1 MAPAAIEMSARIG
14 AMIVNAAAAA
24 GVPLTELRAA
34 TGFDPA
40 VAGDPDARI
49 SLQLEERLWLEAAR
63 RSGDDDIGLHAAE
76 GLRPGAFD
84 VIDYAI
90 RTAPTLRA
98 SLQRLARYN
107 RLEHDVAVFTIID
120 RGPVTRIEHA
130 FRVAGAVQSRHSA
143 EFTMAAI
150 IVVSGQLL
158 GESVRARA
166 VEFRHAAPP
175 ATGEHVRL
183 FGVRPGFGA
192 AVNALEID
200 SVLVDRPIPDVD
212 PALSRVIERHAE
224 ARLLG
229 QPAPAETTAVRVQR
243 LLARDLPAG
252 EVSLSEVAAALHMS
266 ARSLQ
271 RRLGDEGTSFDAV
284 LDELRHDLALRYL
297 ADPKIAIAE
306 VAYLLGFSEPSSFHR
321 AFRRWT
327 GATPREARSARGV

>member
-24 GVPLTELRAA
+24 GVPVTELRAA

-130 FRVAGAVQSRHSA
+130 FRVAGAMQSRHSA

-150 IVVSGQLL
+150 LVVSAQLL
-158 GESVRARA
+158 GQPVRARA
-166 VEFRHAAPP
+166 VEFRHAAVP
-175 ATGEHVRL
+175 ATGEHVRV

-200 SVLVDRPIPDVD
+200 SALVDRPIPNAD

-224 ARLLG
+224 ARLQG
-229 QPAPAETTAVRVQR
+229 QPTPAETTAVRVQR

-321 AFRRWT
+321 AFKRWT
-327 GATPREARSARGV
+327 GATPREARQGDS

>member
-1 MAPAAIEMSARIG
+1 
-14 AMIVNAAAAA
+14 
-24 GVPLTELRAA
+24 VPVTELRAA

-143 EFTMAAI
+143 EFTMAAVL
-150 IVVSGQLL
+150 VVSAQLL
-158 GESVRARA
+158 GQPVYARV
-166 VEFRHAAPP
+166 VEFRHAAPS
-175 ATGEHVRL
+175 ATGEHVRV
-183 FGVRPGFGA
+183 FGVRPRFGA

-200 SVLVDRPIPDVD
+200 SALVDRPIPDAD

-229 QPAPAETTAVRVQR
+229 QPEPAETTAVRVQR

-266 ARSLQ
+266 PRSLQ

-284 LDELRHDLALRYL
+284 LDELRRDLALRYL

-321 AFRRWT
+321 AFKRWT
-327 GATPREARSARGV
+327 GATPREARQGDS